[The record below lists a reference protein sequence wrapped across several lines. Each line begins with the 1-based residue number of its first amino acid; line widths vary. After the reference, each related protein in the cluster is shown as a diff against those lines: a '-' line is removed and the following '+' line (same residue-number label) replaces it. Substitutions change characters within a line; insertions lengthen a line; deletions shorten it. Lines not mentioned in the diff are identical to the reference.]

1 MWRNIVIQRLIVYH
15 HNLHMWYRVVYIG
28 DMGGIGVLL
37 EVLSR
42 WHKRNI
48 WFLHFNCFFISIWW
62 YMTNFFKKIKQKFSF
77 QISKMKISKF
87 KNENFR
93 DIFHFF
99 QTSIQ
104 NGNSF
109 FFFIFFHFLWTFFFQ
124 NFKKINSNFKN
135 VFFKNFDFKFSL
147 WHKRIFFLARDCQI

>member
-15 HNLHMWYRVVYIG
+15 HNLHMWYRVIYIG

-48 WFLHFNCFFISIWW
+48 WLLHFNCFFISLWW
-62 YMTNFFKKIKQKFSF
+62 YMTNFFKKLNRNFHFKFQKWKF
-77 QISKMKISKF
+77 QNLKMKIFVTYFIFFKLQSKM
-87 KNENFR
+87 EIR
-93 DIFHFF
+93 
-99 QTSIQ
+99 
-104 NGNSF
+104 